1 MSFNIYIIVIG
12 MAGNKS
18 DLFDKEQVDEN
29 EARDYAEKNGALFKV
44 TSAFMNR
51 GIKELFYELGKI
63 YMKKH
68 CSESSED
75 KTQSNKKKK
84 YTSKVQLDTKKTH
97 KKKKCC

>member
-84 YTSKVQLDTKKTH
+84 DTSKVQLDTKKTH

>member
-1 MSFNIYIIVIG
+1 

-68 CSESSED
+68 
-75 KTQSNKKKK
+75 
-84 YTSKVQLDTKKTH
+84 
-97 KKKKCC
+97 